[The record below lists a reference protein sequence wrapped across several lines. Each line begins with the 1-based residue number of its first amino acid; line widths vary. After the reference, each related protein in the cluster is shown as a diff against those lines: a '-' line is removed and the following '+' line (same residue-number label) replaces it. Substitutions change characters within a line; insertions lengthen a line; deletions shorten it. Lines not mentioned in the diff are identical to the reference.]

1 MVQTSSWKEAFR
13 LSMPVAMG
21 YIPAGMAFGVLSS
34 AAGLPWWWSVLL
46 SVCLYAGAAQ
56 YAAIPMLAA
65 GAPTVSLSVNTLVIN
80 LRHIFYALPLLEAL
94 PKNSLRRWY
103 ALFALT
109 DESFS
114 VLTTILPEQ
123 AKRLFVKIVLL
134 NQSYWILGTVVG
146 IGLGAGLNQLIP
158 HLDFALPCLFVVLAY
173 EQYQAKKVWW
183 PCVIAAAAFVF
194 VSLLTVN
201 YLLLLA
207 VAGCAACIL
216 LWEASGRLKTSDK
229 GGVA

>member
-21 YIPAGMAFGVLSS
+21 YIPAGIAFGVLSS
-34 AAGLPWWWSVLL
+34 AAGLTWWWSVLL

-65 GAPTVSLSVNTLVIN
+65 GAPVVSLSVNTLVIN
-80 LRHIFYALPLLEAL
+80 LRHLFYALPLLDAL
-94 PKNSLRRWY
+94 PKTSLRRWY

-134 NQSYWILGTVVG
+134 NQSYWVLGTAIG
-146 IGLGAGLNQLIP
+146 IGVGAGLNQLIP
-158 HLDFALPCLFVVLAY
+158 NLDFALLCLFVVLAY
-173 EQYQAKKVWW
+173 EQYQSKKMWW
-183 PCVIAAAAFVF
+183 PCVIAAVAFLF
-194 VSLLTVN
+194 ASLLTVN

-216 LWEASGRLKTSDK
+216 IWEASGRLKTSDK

>member
-1 MVQTSSWKEAFR
+1 MAQTSSWKEALR

-194 VSLLTVN
+194 ASLLTVN